1 MLIWL
6 LIVEVLLILLGCVII
21 YSLPAQNQ
29 TLGNAFGVQVSDRGT
44 LKFVRSVV
52 YFILFVIIVF
62 NILYQVLR

>member
-6 LIVEVLLILLGCVII
+6 LVVEVLLILLGCVII

-29 TLGNAFGVQVSDRGT
+29 TLGNAFGAQVSDRGT

-52 YFILFVIIVF
+52 YFILF
-62 NILYQVLR
+62 